1 MACVQGQVIDPS
13 VIWEDVLRSYAE
25 IVEAQRSFLLA
36 IDPEEPFEGDRL
48 LAPVFEPPA
57 HMPPMPEQFEAWAAS
72 LVRETAG
79 LAELAQHV
87 LDLHPA
93 PVARRPMA
101 RFNDAGGTTMDRQI

>member
-1 MACVQGQVIDPS
+1 MALVQEPDFDPS

-25 IVEAQRSFLLA
+25 IVEAQRSFLLS
-36 IDPEEPFEGDRL
+36 IDQEEPFEGDQL
-48 LAPVFEPPA
+48 LAPVFLPPA

-93 PVARRPMA
+93 PVVRRPMA
-101 RFNDAGGTTMDRQI
+101 RFIDAGGSTMDRQI